1 MLGVRCMAGSARRSL
16 VRVHLFTA
24 EPPKAKATLDH
35 AILGLDWA
43 ASGSWNLCRPIFGLG
58 MTRVSFWTKAYEDST
73 RCFSNLI
80 STICKRPSGYFA
92 CGSHS
97 SFGANAPRS
106 DSEPGASSVPT

>member
-43 ASGSWNLCRPIFGLG
+43 ASGSWNLRRPIFGLG
-58 MTRVSFWTKAYEDST
+58 MTRVSFWTKA
-73 RCFSNLI
+73 
-80 STICKRPSGYFA
+80 
-92 CGSHS
+92 
-97 SFGANAPRS
+97 
-106 DSEPGASSVPT
+106 